1 MRGDIRIPIGLM
13 FAVLGLMLT
22 VFGVFTNF
30 GIIADRTIYERSL
43 GININIWWGLIL
55 LAFGAGM
62 YYFGRRADATIP
74 PTDAALDGTKTEPRK
89 SQKRRH

>member
-13 FAVLGLMLT
+13 FAVLGLMLA
-22 VFGVFTNF
+22 VFGVLTHF
-30 GIIADRTIYERSL
+30 GIIADQTIYERSL

-62 YYFGRRADATIP
+62 YYFGRRGDSTIQPKDAS
-74 PTDAALDGTKTEPRK
+74 LESGKTEPRE
-89 SQKRRH
+89 SRKRGH